1 MGVKE
6 RVQDE
11 WQRRRNSFRLLGFVL
26 QAFLRVSCAIHML
39 WDDWFI
45 YSKGT
50 SSEWEISRALHTH
63 ERNEKP
69 KFPWRQREEELLEK
83 SLLSFSFKGRCEHFQ
98 RKIFSFP
105 LHLSVCTENSIVACI
120 IHFPNE
126 IFIRYRVNMSF
137 GELPHSL
144 QQHTLQR
151 LPCSNFVITL
161 RFPIQCCFISEVG
174 NVFLPITKGMR
185 SRDRNVGNEQT
196 FNLVQQRSFI
206 TIYKGTGILIQLSLA
221 QRF

>member
-69 KFPWRQREEELLEK
+69 KFPWRQREEEILEK
-83 SLLSFSFKGRCEHFQ
+83 SLLSFLSVQKGKMRAFPEEN
-98 RKIFSFP
+98 IFISSTSLCLYWKFHRRMYNSFP
-105 LHLSVCTENSIVACI
+105 EWNI
-120 IHFPNE
+120 
-126 IFIRYRVNMSF
+126 Y
-137 GELPHSL
+137 
-144 QQHTLQR
+144 
-151 LPCSNFVITL
+151 
-161 RFPIQCCFISEVG
+161 PIQSEHEFRRAAA
-174 NVFLPITKGMR
+174 FLATAHAAA
-185 SRDRNVGNEQT
+185 T
-196 FNLVQQRSFI
+196 AVQ
-206 TIYKGTGILIQLSLA
+206 
-221 QRF
+221 